1 MKKEKTRARVMEKIV
16 IRIYLRR
23 AKTMKVCAR
32 TMKIKK
38 KAIINNLFLTFVVF
52 CSKFH
57 FSKQLAHIMHLD
69 VAETLIS

>member
-1 MKKEKTRARVMEKIV
+1 
-16 IRIYLRR
+16 
-23 AKTMKVCAR
+23 MKVCAR